1 MGQLPR
7 LFVHT
12 YETVKRIL
20 RQKEGPIK
28 VKVKGNK
35 FFSCYYDHQKQIP
48 STNQKRREVV
58 VNVMPLSPDILEHS
72 IIFLGEM
79 QIKF

>member
-20 RQKEGPIK
+20 GQKEGLIK
-28 VKVKGNK
+28 VKVNK
-35 FFSCYYDHQKQIP
+35 FFSCFYDHQKQITP
-48 STNQKRREVV
+48 TNKRRRKVV
-58 VNVMPLSPDILEHS
+58 VNVMTLSPDILEQKQVPRA
-72 IIFLGEM
+72 L
-79 QIKF
+79 